1 MQQCLETL
9 HKQNYYI
16 VFDVKE
22 LKINACFEY
31 ATDAISHL
39 YRYGVPEKH
48 RLIEPDA
55 FAPLS
60 LKEVKLE
67 NFQKINIKEAIAMV
81 EN

>member
-31 ATDAISHL
+31 TTDAISHL
-39 YRYGVPEKH
+39 YRYGV
-48 RLIEPDA
+48 
-55 FAPLS
+55 
-60 LKEVKLE
+60 
-67 NFQKINIKEAIAMV
+67 QKKTPTN
-81 EN
+81 